1 MPAGMGPGAPES
13 ARPSLKR
20 LLTGWPGLATILRW
34 AAAVARHERRA
45 KPFCQHRLR
54 MTARNAIRLAMT
66 AFTGIVLALSAVG
79 IRWTS
84 QHQPPSAALASG
96 LVLAVSSAFA

>member
-1 MPAGMGPGAPES
+1 
-13 ARPSLKR
+13 
-20 LLTGWPGLATILRW
+20 
-34 AAAVARHERRA
+34 
-45 KPFCQHRLR
+45 
-54 MTARNAIRLAMT
+54 MTAQNAIRLAMT

-96 LVLAVSSAFA
+96 LVLGISSTFALVALVIIWRGTSPGPGGRDNGKG

>member
-1 MPAGMGPGAPES
+1 
-13 ARPSLKR
+13 
-20 LLTGWPGLATILRW
+20 
-34 AAAVARHERRA
+34 
-45 KPFCQHRLR
+45 
-54 MTARNAIRLAMT
+54 MT

-96 LVLAVSSAFA
+96 AGPGGVVGCLRSSRWSIIWRGTGTRRDGTDSGRERL